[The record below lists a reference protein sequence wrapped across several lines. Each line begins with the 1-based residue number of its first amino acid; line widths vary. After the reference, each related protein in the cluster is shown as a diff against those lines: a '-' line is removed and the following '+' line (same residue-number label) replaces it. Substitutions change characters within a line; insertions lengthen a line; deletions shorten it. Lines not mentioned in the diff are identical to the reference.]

1 MLEDLPRN
9 SYEELYDGFSWR
21 VPERFNIGRACSD
34 AHPAGDLALIAVDS
48 SGSAQEYTFGQL
60 TELSARLADALTR
73 RGTAAGDRVAIVL
86 PQRVETGV
94 AHLATYRLGGIAVPL
109 SPLFGPEALRFRLQ
123 DSGARVV
130 ITDGR
135 RLPPVLEALQGAS
148 DVDVMVVDEDAA
160 TGGKILDF
168 WKLLDTASPEFEPAA
183 TGADDPALLIYTS
196 GTTGPPKG
204 ALHGHRVLLGHL
216 PGFELMYD
224 LFPQG
229 AERAWTPADWAWAG
243 GLLDLLLPT
252 WYHGQAVVG
261 TNRTTSFEAQWAADV
276 IREHEVTATF
286 LPPSALRLLRQ
297 AGTRLT
303 GTRLRTVMSGGEPLG
318 ADMLAWARE
327 YLGVE
332 PNEIYGQT
340 EANIVVGNSHQIWP
354 TRPGSMGR
362 PYPGHE
368 VQVLAPDASVAPAGE
383 TGEIAIR
390 IPDPVAFLGYWNRP
404 DASSAKMVDG
414 WLRTGDVGHQDQDG
428 YLWFT
433 ARDDDVINSAGYR
446 IGPGEIEECIAS
458 HPAVQNAAAIGV
470 PDELRGQVVKAF
482 VVLAPG
488 VEPSEELEGQIRSM
502 VRTRLATYEYPREI
516 EFLDELPTTTT
527 GKIRRVALH
536 LREKERRAAS
546 GGADTG
552 EPAGDIQLD
561 TNRGEVQGQMA
572 TGEQS

>member
-1 MLEDLPRN
+1 MLEDLPTR
-9 SYEELYDGFSWR
+9 SYEELYDAFVWR
-21 VPERFNIGRACSD
+21 VPERFNIGVACAD
-34 AHPAGDLALIAVDS
+34 VHPAGDLALIAVDPA
-48 SGSAQEYTFGQL
+48 GTVQQYTFGEL
-60 TELSARLADALTR
+60 TELSSRLANCLLG
-73 RGTAAGDRVAIVL
+73 RGVTAGDRVAVVL

-94 AHLATYRLGGIAVPL
+94 AHVAAYRLGGIAVPL

-130 ITDGR
+130 ITDSR
-135 RLPPVLEALQGAS
+135 RLAPVLEALQGLPGI
-148 DVDVMVVDEDAA
+148 DVMVVDRGAA
-160 TGGKILDF
+160 AGETLDF
-168 WKLLDTASPEFEPAA
+168 WDLLEGASTTFEPAP
-183 TGADDPALLIYTS
+183 TVADDPALLIYTS

-252 WYHGQAVVG
+252 WYHGQTVVG
-261 TNRTTSFEAQWAADV
+261 TNRTASLDPQWAADV
-276 IREHEVTATF
+276 IREHQVTASF

-303 GTRLRTVMSGGEPLG
+303 DTRLRTVMSGGEPLG

-327 YLGVE
+327 HLGME

-340 EANIVVGNSHQIWP
+340 EANIVVGNSRGIWP

-362 PYPGHE
+362 PYPGHD
-368 VQVLAPDASVAPAGE
+368 VQVLTGEGSVAAPGE
-383 TGEIAIR
+383 TGEIAVR
-390 IPDPVAFLGYWNRP
+390 VPDPVAFLGYWNRP
-404 DASSAKMVDG
+404 DDTATKVVGG
-414 WLRTGDVGHQDQDG
+414 WLRTGDVGQRDEDG

-482 VVLAPG
+482 VVLADAIAPNA
-488 VEPSEELEGQIRSM
+488 ELEAEIRSL

-546 GGADTG
+546 ADPG
-552 EPAGDIQLD
+552 VRRPATDIQHD
-561 TNRGEVQGQMA
+561 TNRGEVQGEMA